1 MNRLSPRVYKKVEA
15 SIIFPDKKERPV
27 PLTNI
32 GLGGVFLDIDKESS
46 AKWFAPKTFHS
57 LRISLENVGE
67 LMLCTM
73 VVRNGGKGVGLIY
86 SAISQRDLL
95 TIWGFIREFIT
106 DKTRC
111 PYCNQAFNDFPENCP
126 NCGRYLNFDDK
137 GYFTYWEKKALLG
150 HISNSLTNLTISELQ
165 RVFQLLEKESLIMKH
180 SPVPSETEEF
190 VGTCP
195 AIKKVFSLIRKIA
208 PTDLPVVILGESG
221 TGKELTVRAIHER
234 SPRNQEPFIAIN
246 CAAIPESL
254 LESELFGHTKG
265 AFTGAHEVKKGK
277 FELAD
282 KGTLFLDEIGEIPL
296 NLQPKLLR
304 VLENQI
310 IEPVGSQESKRVN
323 VRILVATNI
332 DLEEA
337 VAAGRFRL
345 DLYYRLKVFTI
356 TLPPLSERGEDKG
369 ILAQYFLKK
378 IKMESDWE
386 CKGFTPEALEAI
398 DKHYW
403 PGNVREMINRIR
415 RAVVVQDEWIR
426 PEDMELE
433 SNLDKKNQ
441 PNLKAAKDNLKE
453 KMIQNA
459 LIENGYNISQTARSL
474 GISRQHLYLLKN
486 KFSIDVPR

>member
-1 MNRLSPRVYKKVEA
+1 MSRLSPRVSEKVEA
-15 SIIFPDKKERPV
+15 SIIFPDKKERSV

-32 GLGGVFLDIDKESS
+32 GLGGVFLDVSKEIS
-46 AKWFAPKTFHS
+46 AKWFAPQTIHT
-57 LRISLENVGE
+57 LRISTKKFGE
-67 LMLCTM
+67 LMLGTM
-73 VVRNGGKGVGLIY
+73 VVRNGGKGVGLVF
-86 SAISQRDLL
+86 SAISHGDLL
-95 TIWGFIREFIT
+95 KIWDFIRELIA

-111 PYCNQAFNDFPENCP
+111 PYCNHAFKVFPENCP
-126 NCGRYLNFDDK
+126 GCQRNLNFENK
-137 GYFTYWEKKALLG
+137 GYLTYWKKKALL
-150 HISNSLTNLTISELQ
+150 NQVTDSLSNLTVSELQ
-165 RVFQLLEKESLIMKH
+165 RVSQFIEKDSRAMKQL
-180 SPVPSETEEF
+180 PVSSETEEF

-195 AIKKVFSLIRKIA
+195 AIMKVFSLIRKISL
-208 PTDLPVVILGESG
+208 TDLPVVIFGESG

-234 SPRNQEPFIAIN
+234 SPRNKGPFVAIN

-265 AFTGAHEVKKGK
+265 AFTGAHEIKKGK

-304 VLENQI
+304 VLETQV
-310 IEPVGSQESKRVN
+310 IEPIGSQETRKVN
-323 VRILVATNI
+323 VRILVATNV

-356 TLPPLSERGEDKG
+356 NLPPLRERGEDKG

-378 IKMESDWE
+378 IKQESNWA
-386 CKGFTPEALEAI
+386 CKGFTPETMDVI
-398 DKHYW
+398 SKHSW

-426 PEDMELE
+426 PEDMELDVE
-433 SNLDKKNQ
+433 PNTKNQ
-441 PNLKAAKDNLKE
+441 PRLKEAKENLKE

-459 LIENGYNISQTARSL
+459 LVENGYNISQTAKSL
-474 GISRQHLYLLKN
+474 GISRQHLYLLKK
-486 KFSIDVPR
+486 KFSIEVSR